1 VNLTPAAGGQS
12 RTAAGSQDAMKR
24 TVTGAVGSE
33 TTMQRKAGGEQQNVQ
48 RTGAQRVPTDSAPAA
63 PGTASAGQHSLR
75 LVKYVDKGIAKS
87 APSGGCWPAILCGRD

>member
-1 VNLTPAAGGQS
+1 
-12 RTAAGSQDAMKR
+12 MKR